1 MPPIQRATFRRPAR
15 GEAFPSTS
23 FAVAKRSRL
32 FRVVFVLALALLL
45 AYYFANTLLGALR
58 QASSTGLR
66 QAPVTLPPLPKTA
79 LQLQEEAGAR
89 EAKLDEEEEAEEQEE
104 EEVSPP
110 DADAAVEEEEELEG
124 ELEDNGLVQHPHDED
139 VAIPVV
145 TTTKPDVV
153 VVVKEEEEQGEE
165 AAGDA
170 TVVDPNA
177 TDVQVDEGEGE
188 EDEDVPSSSSGQGP
202 QPLPKHSMEF
212 LESEGFGPVLFAY
225 RVVAPHVTIRTQPSP
240 IGGLAQTNPKAV
252 MGLMKGSHKHGD
264 VVVGYQLSKQFG
276 LWLKL
281 APHTWI
287 PILKKDTPEGSFH
300 PLLKQIRKISL
311 PRNLVRHWKKQR
323 ADCTK
328 LAARRAVDVCEE
340 KNLIHDG
347 VLQLMRRTKLMSPE
361 MDPDLHPFVSAAKPV
376 VDDDDEGEEE
386 QEEDAGQD

>member
-15 GEAFPSTS
+15 GEGEVFPSTS

-45 AYYFANTLLGALR
+45 AYYFANTLLGAVR
-58 QASSTGLR
+58 QVSSPGLR
-66 QAPVTLPPLPKTA
+66 QIPVIPPSLPVQKTA

-89 EAKLDEEEEAEEQEE
+89 EAKLEEEEEAEEQEE

-110 DADAAVEEEEELEG
+110 DAPEEDELEDGDEELESLG
-124 ELEDNGLVQHPHDED
+124 VIQHSGDEHAKEEQL
-139 VAIPVV
+139 AI
-145 TTTKPDVV
+145 TTAAAAKPS
-153 VVVKEEEEQGEE
+153 VVKEEEGEEE
-165 AAGDA
+165 AAGDV

-177 TDVQVDEGEGE
+177 TDVQVDEEEGDD
-188 EDEDVPSSSSGQGP
+188 DEDLPTDNHQGP
-202 QPLPKHSMEF
+202 QRLPKYSMEF
-212 LESEGFGPVLFAY
+212 LESKGFGPVLFAY
-225 RVVAPHVTIRTQPSP
+225 RVVASHVTIRTQPSP
-240 IGGLAQTNPKAV
+240 IGSLAQTNPKAV

-300 PLLKQIRKISL
+300 SLLKQIRKISL
-311 PRNLVRHWKKQR
+311 PRNLARHWKKQR
-323 ADCTK
+323 TDCTK
-328 LAARRAVDVCEE
+328 LTVKRAIEVCEE

-347 VLQLMRRTKLMSPE
+347 VLQLMRRTKLMSSE
-361 MDPDLHPFVSAAKPV
+361 MDPDLHPFTVTV
-376 VDDDDEGEEE
+376 EDV
-386 QEEDAGQD
+386 EEDVEDVGQD